1 MANKRMFSLAVI
13 DTDAFLEMPLSTQAL
28 YFHLCMRAD
37 DDGFIGNPKKIARMI
52 GANEDDLR
60 MLVAKRFVLSF
71 ESGVIVIKHWRMH
84 NTLSKDRYKE
94 TNFIENKEFLR
105 IKPNNAYTF
114 SESEGVP
121 LNDLKLIEKSSRQ
134 TSDAQKT
141 HKRRT
146 KDEQK
151 TNERRTKDAQKT
163 NTDKNRIDKNRED
176 KNREDKII
184 QEELDRFAWSEV
196 DIENLL
202 EAFIA
207 YKDERRARKNTM
219 TERSIKQQVKNLH
232 SYSNGDIETAIKIIE
247 QSIANGWTG
256 LFELRTNETKT
267 KSGKLQQFYS
277 NVDDWASEGE

>member
-71 ESGVIVIKHWRMH
+71 DTGVIVIKHWRMH

-114 SESEGVP
+114 SESEGIP
-121 LNDLKLIEKSSRQ
+121 LNDAKLIEKSGRQ
-134 TSDAQKT
+134 TVDAQKT
-141 HKRRT
+141 NRRRT
-146 KDEQK
+146 EDEQKTTERRTEDEQK
-151 TNERRTKDAQKT
+151 TNA
-163 NTDKNRIDKNRED
+163 DKNSIDKIREN
-176 KNREDKII
+176 KNKEDKII

-196 DIENLL
+196 DIERLL
-202 EAFIA
+202 EAFID
-207 YKDERRARKNTM
+207 YKNERRARKNTM
-219 TERSIKQQVKNLH
+219 TERSIKQQIKNLH
-232 SYSNGDIETAIKIIE
+232 SYSNGDIDTAVKIIE

-256 LFELRTNETKT
+256 LFELRNTGKESKT
-267 KSGKLQQFYS
+267 DKLHKFYED
-277 NVDDWASEGE
+277 VDKWAEGED